1 MRIITF
7 LISLLIATFLS
18 ACGGGGGSPGLPS
31 IVKTPITTTA
41 PAKLV
46 LAVGGSQG
54 FNVIGGAFPM
64 KAIASSNTQVA
75 TAVLDGSNFWIG
87 GSSSGTADI
96 VITDALGQ
104 LVTIAVTV
112 ENLSKFYTTAP
123 ASLVMS
129 PSSSTREFTIFG
141 GQPPYRV
148 VSDNPLVAATTG
160 SSGSVFRVTPFKTGS
175 ANITV
180 QDSATPTVSS
190 AIIAVTVKSPVILT
204 VSPTDVSSF
213 IGMPVT
219 VHVTGGTPPY
229 RVGGLIPAAVSFSF
243 VEGLTDPTTFVVT
256 PLLVSSGLELKLSF
270 IDSQNETVT
279 MKLTGIDGQPK
290 IRMAPASLTVSEVDS
305 QNIELTLFGYF
316 GDVTAYSDN
325 PKLLTATVDATDK
338 SKITLKTGSQGNR
351 CVLSETK
358 VTITAID
365 ANRSLAQTVVTIANN
380 GNATVSVA
388 DPADPTKVITT
399 TTPCPP

>member
-1 MRIITF
+1 
-7 LISLLIATFLS
+7 
-18 ACGGGGGSPGLPS
+18 
-31 IVKTPITTTA
+31 
-41 PAKLV
+41 
-46 LAVGGSQG
+46 
-54 FNVIGGAFPM
+54 
-64 KAIASSNTQVA
+64 
-75 TAVLDGSNFWIG
+75 
-87 GSSSGTADI
+87 
-96 VITDALGQ
+96 
-104 LVTIAVTV
+104 
-112 ENLSKFYTTAP
+112 
-123 ASLVMS
+123 
-129 PSSSTREFTIFG
+129 
-141 GQPPYRV
+141 
-148 VSDNPLVAATTG
+148 
-160 SSGSVFRVTPFKTGS
+160 
-175 ANITV
+175 
-180 QDSATPTVSS
+180 
-190 AIIAVTVKSPVILT
+190 
-204 VSPTDVSSF
+204 
-213 IGMPVT
+213 MPVT

-243 VEGLTDPTTFVVT
+243 VEGEGEGLTDPTTFVVT

>member
-1 MRIITF
+1 MRF
-7 LISLLIATFLS
+7 LTYLASLLFATFLA

-31 IVKTPITTTA
+31 ITPTPITTTA
-41 PAKLV
+41 PSNLV
-46 LAVGGSQG
+46 LAVGAAQSY
-54 FNVIGGAFPM
+54 VIIGGAFPM
-64 KAIASSNTQVA
+64 RAISSSNTQVA
-75 TAVLDGSNFWIG
+75 TAVLDGNNFWIG
-87 GSSSGTADI
+87 GQSSGSADI
-96 VITDALGQ
+96 VITDARGQ
-104 LVTIAVTV
+104 LATIAVTV
-112 ENLSKFYTTAP
+112 ENLTAFYTTAP
-123 ASLVMS
+123 AALAMS
-129 PSSSTREFTIFG
+129 PNSSAREFTIFG

-160 SSGSVFRVTPFKTGS
+160 SGGSVIRITPVKTGS

-190 AIIAVTVKSPVILT
+190 TIIAVTVKSPVPLA

-243 VEGLTDPTTFVVT
+243 TEGLSDPTTFVVT
-256 PLLVSSGLELKLSF
+256 PLLVSSGLELSF

-279 MKLTGIDGQPK
+279 MKVTGIDGQPT
-290 IRMAPASLTVSEVDS
+290 IRMAPSAVTVSEVDS

-316 GDVTAYSDN
+316 GAVTAYSDN

-338 SKITLKTGSQGNR
+338 SKITLKTGSQGSR
-351 CVLSETK
+351 CVLSETV

-365 ANRSLAQTVVTIANN
+365 ANRSLATSKVTIANN
-380 GNATVSVA
+380 GNTTISVP